1 MVSLFFVFICFDY
14 KLYVVMHDFIIFL
27 FSIALIISYI

>member
-1 MVSLFFVFICFDY
+1 MVSLFIFFICFDY
-14 KLYVVMHDFIIFL
+14 KLYVIMHDFVIFL